1 MIDAPDRLR
10 LARTEGVGPV
20 TYRRLLAR
28 FGTAAAAIEGLP
40 DLARNAGRRGA
51 LVVPDRASA
60 EREIEEVG
68 RIGAEL
74 LYFGTP
80 AYPVLLAQTAD
91 PPPVL
96 AVAGDAALLQ
106 RPAVALVGARNAS
119 GNGRRLAE
127 MIAADLAAAGVVV
140 VSGLARGIDAAAHTG
155 ALTQGVT
162 VACVAGGIDIAYPP
176 ENAALQTRIGRE
188 GAVVAEMPPGTIAQ
202 ARHFPRRNR
211 VIAGLSLG
219 VVVIEAALK
228 SGSLITARLATEA
241 NREVFAVPGSPLD
254 ERCRGGN
261 ALLRDG
267 ANLIESAADVLSVLG
282 RAISEPVAPGVPAG
296 FAEGWGRPDLSSSDR
311 MRAEQMVVELLGP
324 TPVGVDDLIRRC
336 QLTASS
342 VMSILFDLE
351 LAGRVE
357 TLPGHRVALVAGQG
371 G

>member
-1 MIDAPDRLR
+1 MIDGPDRLR

-40 DLARNAGRRGA
+40 ELARSAGRRGA

-74 LYFGTP
+74 RYFGTP
-80 AYPVLLAQTAD
+80 DYPALLAQTAD

-96 AVAGDAALLQ
+96 AVAGDATLLH
-106 RPAVALVGARNAS
+106 RPSVALVGARNAS

-127 MIAADLAAAGVVV
+127 LIAADLAAAGVVV
-140 VSGLARGIDAAAHTG
+140 VSGLARGIDAAAHHG
-155 ALTQGVT
+155 ALSQGKT
-162 VACVAGGIDIAYPP
+162 IACVAGGIDIAYPP
-176 ENAALQTRIGRE
+176 EHAALQARIGRE

-219 VVVIEAALK
+219 VVVVEAALK

-282 RAISEPVAPGVPAG
+282 RAMAEPVAPGVPAG
-296 FAEGWGRPDLSSSDR
+296 FAEGWGGPDLSALDR
-311 MRAEQMVVELLGP
+311 ARVEQTVVELLGP

-336 QLTASS
+336 QLPTAS

-351 LAGRVE
+351 LSGRVE